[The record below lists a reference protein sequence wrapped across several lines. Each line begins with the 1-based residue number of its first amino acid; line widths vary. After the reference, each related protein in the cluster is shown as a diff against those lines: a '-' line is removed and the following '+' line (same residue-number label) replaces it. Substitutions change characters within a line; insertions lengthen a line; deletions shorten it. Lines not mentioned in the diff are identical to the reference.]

1 MQVFSLGF
9 SLQLKRVRILQ
20 SFKFSIKNYFFAN
33 CRKPTHLILMSLVTS
48 TPQQICN
55 SPLNN
60 SRSKM
65 LFSFPKAARMT
76 LDTKN
81 TCSHAFYDLPPVR
94 ATRTTNFGYGSKYD
108 FTRGQANNPPP
119 NAYSLKAEITP
130 NAKKGFSFGLS
141 REQMLV
147 TGGAFV
153 GDKTSPG
160 PGAYDVRETNKVSL
174 AFSFRPR
181 TNSTEAHHTSQQA
194 PGPGTYPLL
203 ETISPKGK
211 LFVSKYKSASTTV
224 FAPATSKRF
233 GETNEELGKPGPG
246 AYNSGGEINKT
257 GFYYV
262 SKYKSSNAR
271 TIGGGAI
278 RKQASAG
285 TLRNEVPGPGSYKIP
300 SDFGHYESKSHFEG
314 AKSAAATA
322 KN

>member
-1 MQVFSLGF
+1 
-9 SLQLKRVRILQ
+9 
-20 SFKFSIKNYFFAN
+20 
-33 CRKPTHLILMSLVTS
+33 
-48 TPQQICN
+48 
-55 SPLNN
+55 
-60 SRSKM
+60 
-65 LFSFPKAARMT
+65 MT
-76 LDTKN
+76 LDNKSG
-81 TCSHAFYDLPPVR
+81 CSHAFYDLPPVR

-119 NAYSLKAEITP
+119 NAYNVSSAVTP

-174 AFSFRPR
+174 AYSFRPR

-233 GETNEELGKPGPG
+233 DDPTLDTKPGPG
-246 AYNSGGEINKT
+246 AYPVGGEINKT
-257 GFYYV
+257 GFYFV
-262 SKYKSSNAR
+262 SKYKSNNAR

-285 TLRNEVPGPGSYKIP
+285 TLRNDAPGPGSYKIP
-300 SDFGHYESKSHFEG
+300 SDFGHYESKAHFETT
-314 AKSAAATA
+314 KSGVAAT
-322 KN
+322 K

>member
-1 MQVFSLGF
+1 M
-9 SLQLKRVRILQ
+9 
-20 SFKFSIKNYFFAN
+20 SI
-33 CRKPTHLILMSLVTS
+33 VTS
-48 TPQQICN
+48 TPAQICN

-60 SRSKM
+60 SKSKM
-65 LFSFPKAARMT
+65 LFSFPKAGRMT
-76 LDTKN
+76 LENKSG
-81 TCSHAFYDLPPVR
+81 CSHAFYDLPPVR

-119 NAYSLKAEITP
+119 NAYSIKSDIAP
-130 NAKKGFSFGLS
+130 NPKKGFSFGLS

-174 AFSFRPR
+174 AYSFRPR

-211 LFVSKYKSASTTV
+211 LFISKYKSASTTV
-224 FAPATSKRF
+224 FSPATSKRF
-233 GETNEELGKPGPG
+233 GGESAESTGKPGPG
-246 AYNSGGEINKT
+246 AYNQGGEINKT
-257 GFYYV
+257 GFYFC
-262 SKYKSSNAR
+262 SKFKSSNAR

-285 TLRNEVPGPGSYKIP
+285 TLRNEAPGPGSYKIP
-300 SDFGHYESKSHFEG
+300 SDFGHYESKSHFENT
-314 AKSAAATA
+314 KSAASTQ